1 MIEAL
6 NVHYSYPNKVEA
18 LKGVSLTIK
27 DGEFVAIM
35 GQNGAGKSTFVK
47 HFNGLLKPS
56 VGTVKVNNVETT
68 KTSVA
73 TLARNVGFVFQ
84 NPDHQLFSE
93 TVEDEVAF
101 ALKNFGFE
109 KEVIEKRI
117 DWALNL
123 LSLTQYRKTSPF
135 LLSGGERKRVALA
148 SVLAWDP
155 ETLVLDEPT
164 IGQDHEQK
172 EKLRQFILQMQTQ
185 GKTVVAVT
193 HDVEFVAECNP
204 RVVLMK
210 EGKIV
215 ADGMGNDILT
225 DPVLLEQASIVLPQ
239 IAQVFTKL
247 SALGLPKNIIDIYEA
262 KEIILKAKERRGA
275 MSVFDGLRFR
285 KVYSPIHNL
294 DPRIKFVYVIA
305 VFVVAILFSQI
316 IPLLILFV
324 MQIPFVLLA
333 RVQRQWL
340 RSLRGA
346 AFLAAFIFIINVA
359 TTFFTTGYHLT
370 AAAIESAAA
379 SDPAL
384 RRACRIFQRFL
395 S

>member
-1 MIEAL
+1 MIEAE
-6 NVHYSYPNKVEA
+6 NVHYSYPSKVEA

-56 VGTVKVNNVETT
+56 FGTVKVDGVETI
-68 KTSVA
+68 KSSVA

-93 TVEDEVAF
+93 TVEDEIGF

-109 KEVIEKRI
+109 AKAIEDRI
-117 DWALNL
+117 TWALNL

-155 ETLVLDEPT
+155 KMLVLDEPT
-164 IGQDHEQK
+164 IGQDYEQK
-172 EKLRQFILQMQTQ
+172 EKLRQFIMQLQTQ

-210 EGKIV
+210 EGRIV
-215 ADGMGNDILT
+215 ADGEGQQILT
-225 DPVLLEQASIVLPQ
+225 DPAILELSSIVLPQ
-239 IAQVFTKL
+239 IAQVFAKL
-247 SALGLPKNIIDIYEA
+247 SALGLPKDIIDIQEA
-262 KEIILKAKERRGA
+262 KT
-275 MSVFDGLRFR
+275 
-285 KVYSPIHNL
+285 
-294 DPRIKFVYVIA
+294 
-305 VFVVAILFSQI
+305 
-316 IPLLILFV
+316 
-324 MQIPFVLLA
+324 VLLKTKGK
-333 RVQRQWL
+333 Q
-340 RSLRGA
+340 
-346 AFLAAFIFIINVA
+346 
-359 TTFFTTGYHLT
+359 
-370 AAAIESAAA
+370 
-379 SDPAL
+379 
-384 RRACRIFQRFL
+384 
-395 S
+395 